1 MGFFCFVFLT
11 GPPPTAAPRVNNN
24 IQSNFKRQNTVDT
37 ATIKE
42 NTPRYS
48 GSRPATATAAST
60 KTPSSSG
67 KLKIEFFS
75 KNFYYFFRENTTKL
89 ETLSYDRIG
98 LRILELLYGLDKIY
112 FHFPLIIYLIKI
124 SVQGYYSFFAKLLTF

>member
-1 MGFFCFVFLT
+1 M
-11 GPPPTAAPRVNNN
+11 
-24 IQSNFKRQNTVDT
+24 DT

-89 ETLSYDRIG
+89 ETLSFDRIG
-98 LRILELLYGLDKIY
+98 PLRFADRRLRILELLYGLDKIY
-112 FHFPLIIYLIKI
+112 FHFPLKIYLIKI
-124 SVQGYYSFFAKLLTF
+124 SVQGYSSFFAKLLTF